1 MAKKEKE
8 KKKKTSKPIID
19 YSHLNEV
26 PVPLLVAAGLIVGF
40 VVFRLMDISI
50 AMSVSL
56 PDALNEMGGPA
67 GLIDTSTMYF
77 SQKAI
82 LSGIGAG
89 LITAGVLKTSIEANK
104 VGAKKAF
111 GSAEWHRPS
120 ETYPFRAGDGKD
132 PHGNILFTQTEWFS
146 HKNRVTGRNRNVILL
161 GRPGTGKSRY
171 FFKPNLLNAEGTII
185 ATDPK
190 GELLRDC
197 GYALKQKGYDIKV
210 LDLTAMW
217 RSNKYNPLK
226 YIKKVPIE
234 SLSPAQIKRLKAQ
247 GKDPNKQLAEE
258 DVMSLINVIMK
269 NTKGDI
275 DQTSGDPFWEKAEMI
290 YLQAI
295 IYYVMFRKDEEHQ
308 NFKEVLEMM
317 RLSSP
322 ESEDDDS
329 CELDSY
335 FDKWAAE
342 DPTAIGV
349 KQWEHFKT
357 AKGRTLSSILMTA
370 TARLAPLNISAVEK
384 LISEDN
390 MELERIGMPTDEK
403 ELEKLGLRPD
413 QHGKVAYFIITDPGD
428 STFNFIAN
436 IMYTQIFSIIN
447 INAKNCGGSLPTNVD
462 LYMDEWAQLGEI
474 PRFVEEL
481 AYVRGLN
488 VGVVIGLQ
496 SLDQLKKR
504 YKEAWQ
510 TALDCC
516 DYILFLGS
524 ASKDTLEYI
533 SQTYLGK
540 TTVTK
545 RTNGRSRGKGD
556 SHSDNWDEQGR
567 ELATVDELSR
577 IGDGECILWV
587 AKLGAFHSQLFKLQ
601 NHPDYGDIYEP
612 WNAGDEKNDRKKYDH
627 AKTLADSFESDQI
640 ARIMEENNVEMHF
653 VRNSSK
659 VEHWTLV

>member
-1 MAKKEKE
+1 
-8 KKKKTSKPIID
+8 
-19 YSHLNEV
+19 
-26 PVPLLVAAGLIVGF
+26 
-40 VVFRLMDISI
+40 
-50 AMSVSL
+50 
-56 PDALNEMGGPA
+56 
-67 GLIDTSTMYF
+67 
-77 SQKAI
+77 
-82 LSGIGAG
+82 
-89 LITAGVLKTSIEANK
+89 
-104 VGAKKAF
+104 
-111 GSAEWHRPS
+111 
-120 ETYPFRAGDGKD
+120 
-132 PHGNILFTQTEWFS
+132 
-146 HKNRVTGRNRNVILL
+146 
-161 GRPGTGKSRY
+161 
-171 FFKPNLLNAEGTII
+171 
-185 ATDPK
+185 
-190 GELLRDC
+190 
-197 GYALKQKGYDIKV
+197 
-210 LDLTAMW
+210 
-217 RSNKYNPLK
+217 
-226 YIKKVPIE
+226 
-234 SLSPAQIKRLKAQ
+234 
-247 GKDPNKQLAEE
+247 
-258 DVMSLINVIMK
+258 MSLINVIMK

-556 SHSDNWDEQGR
+556 SHSYNWDEQGR

-587 AKLGAFHSQLFKLQ
+587 AKLGAFHSQLFKLK

-627 AKTLADSFESDQI
+627 AKTLADSFESDHI

-659 VEHWTLV
+659 VEHWALV